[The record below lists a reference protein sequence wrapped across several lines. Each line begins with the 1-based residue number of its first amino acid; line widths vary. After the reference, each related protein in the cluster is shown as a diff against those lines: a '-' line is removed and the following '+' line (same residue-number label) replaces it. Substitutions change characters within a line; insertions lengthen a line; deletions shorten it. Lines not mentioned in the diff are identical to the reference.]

1 MERTRDGMR
10 EGIPDRASRRGIGGE
25 GGGGILQSLRHGPGG
40 GGILTMDWDKLRVFH
55 AVAEAGSFTHAG
67 DTLNLSQSAVSRQI
81 SALEEA
87 LQVPLFHRHA
97 RGLILTEQGESLNR
111 TVREVF
117 AKLAMT
123 EALLTESKEKPAGRL
138 KITTTVSFGSSW
150 LAPRL
155 QSFLEAYPDVT
166 VSLLLDDTDL
176 DLAMRE
182 ADVAIRM
189 HPPKQP
195 DLVQRHLMSMHWHV
209 CASPAYLQK
218 FGTPQSVDDLD
229 QHRLILFGDYH
240 PPVADMNWLA
250 QAGRRDGSRRKPLL
264 EVNSLHAMLLAI
276 RSGLGIGAMPDYLA
290 TETEDVVRILP
301 EVKSP
306 TVDVFFVYPEEL
318 RNSKRV
324 AVFRDFLLARLA
336 EMA

>member
-1 MERTRDGMR
+1 
-10 EGIPDRASRRGIGGE
+10 
-25 GGGGILQSLRHGPGG
+25 
-40 GGILTMDWDKLRVFH
+40 MDWDKLRVFH

-138 KITTTVSFGSSW
+138 KVTTTVGFGSSW

-155 QSFLEAYPDVT
+155 PIFLEQYAEIT
-166 VSLLLDDTDL
+166 MQLLLDDTDL

-182 ADVAIRM
+182 ADVAVRM
-189 HPPKQP
+189 HTPKQP
-195 DLVQRHLMSMHWHV
+195 DLVQRHLTAIEWHV
-209 CASPAYLQK
+209 CASPEYLKK
-218 FGTPQSVDDLD
+218 FGTPKTAEELD
-229 QHRLILFGDYH
+229 AHRLILFGDH
-240 PPVADMNWLA
+240 HAPVTDINWLA
-250 QAGRRDGSRRKPLL
+250 EIGRRPGSPRKALL
-264 EVNSLHAMLLAI
+264 ELNSLRGMLVAAKA
-276 RSGLGIGAMPDYLA
+276 GLGIAAVPDYMHAETDGLVQVLA
-290 TETEDVVRILP
+290 DIKAP
-301 EVKSP
+301 K
-306 TVDVFFVYPEEL
+306 VDVYFVYPEEL

-324 AVFRDFLLARLA
+324 AVFRDFLLAQLA
-336 EMA
+336 GR

>member
-1 MERTRDGMR
+1 
-10 EGIPDRASRRGIGGE
+10 
-25 GGGGILQSLRHGPGG
+25 
-40 GGILTMDWDKLRVFH
+40 MDWDKLRVFH

-67 DTLNLSQSAVSRQI
+67 DTLSLSQSAVSRQI

-117 AKLAMT
+117 AKLAIT
-123 EALLTESKEKPAGRL
+123 EALLTESKERAAGRL
-138 KITTTVSFGSSW
+138 KVTTTVGFGSSW

-155 QSFLEAYPDVT
+155 YGFLEAYPDVS
-166 VSLLLDDTDL
+166 VSLLLDDAEL

-189 HPPKQP
+189 RPPKQP
-195 DLVQRHLMSMHWHV
+195 DLVQRHLMMLQWMI
-209 CASPAYLQK
+209 CASPEYLK
-218 FGTPQSVDDLD
+218 KHGVPQRAEDLD
-229 QHRLILFGDYH
+229 AHRLILFGPHH
-240 PPVADMNWLA
+240 PPVQEVNWLA
-250 QAGRRDGSRRKPLL
+250 DAGRRPGNPRRALL
-264 EVNSLHAMLLAI
+264 EVNSFHAQLLAI
-276 RSGLGIGAMPDYLA
+276 RSGLGIGALPDYVMAENPDLVHVL
-290 TETEDVVRILP
+290 TDMKGP
-301 EVKSP
+301 K
-306 TVDVFFVYPEEL
+306 VDVFFVYPEEL

-336 EMA
+336 EMH